1 MDIKTKILER
11 KIRSLDPERDGET
24 IARLK
29 DELGRLESISD
40 IPEQSRSNGGK
51 SPSRPLTQEDVKD
64 YLDHG
69 PREVVI
75 GTRWGNVHLVKER
88 TGADRF
94 EITPDEL
101 LKLDTGVT
109 ALDGTVVSLRFGG
122 IPREGEA
129 DDDQSLTGRKIE

>member
-1 MDIKTKILER
+1 MDIKKKILER
-11 KIRSLDPERDGET
+11 RISSLDPERDGET

-29 DELGRLESISD
+29 DELGRLESIPD
-40 IPEQSRSNGGK
+40 TPEQSQENGEK
-51 SPSRPLTQEDVKD
+51 PRRRPLTQSDVED
-64 YLDHG
+64 YMDHG

-101 LKLDTGVT
+101 LKLDAGIT
-109 ALDGTVVSLRFGG
+109 AFNGRVVSISGPF
-122 IPREGEA
+122 EA
-129 DDDQSLTGRKIE
+129 GSGSNQPKTRR